1 MIFLLIV
8 FIRTA
13 ILYLVVVFVMRLMG
27 KRQIGE
33 LEPYELVITMMI
45 SDLASLPM
53 QDTRFPLLLGIV
65 PIVTLL
71 MLKLFLTKIQLKF
84 HCLRKIIDG
93 EPTILIHNGKLNYA
107 ALKNQQINIDE
118 LFEELRLLDYF
129 DIDNIEYAILET
141 NGKISVLPRDNSNA
155 HVKLPRI
162 IISDGVII
170 TRELDYM
177 NKDTKWLNTLLH
189 NYNISSPS
197 DVMIGLFNTKGEF
210 KYQLFTNDK

>member
-1 MIFLLIV
+1 MLIV

-13 ILYLVVVFVMRLMG
+13 ILYLVVVFIMRLMG

-33 LEPYELVITMMI
+33 LEPYEFVITMMI

-84 HCLRKIIDG
+84 HCLRRIIDG
-93 EPTILIHNGKLNYA
+93 EPTILIHNGKLNYI

-141 NGKISVLPRDNSNA
+141 NGKISVLPRDNSA
-155 HVKLPRI
+155 DHVKLPRI
-162 IISDGVII
+162 IISDGIVI

-177 NKDTKWLNTLLH
+177 NKDIKWLNTLLH
-189 NYNISSPS
+189 NHNISSPN

-210 KYQLFTNDK
+210 KYQLFSNDK

>member
-1 MIFLLIV
+1 MFFLLIV

-13 ILYLVVVFVMRLMG
+13 ILYSIVVFVMRLMG

-33 LEPYELVITMMI
+33 LEPYEFVITMMI

-71 MLKLFLTKIQLKF
+71 IMKLFLTKIQLKF
-84 HCLRKIIDG
+84 RSLRRIIDG
-93 EPTILIHNGKLNYA
+93 EPTILIHEGKLNYN

-141 NGKISVLPRDNSNA
+141 NGKISVLPRDNSDSPIR
-155 HVKLPRI
+155 LPRI
-162 IISDGVII
+162 IISDGVIN
-170 TRELDYM
+170 TKELKAM
-177 NKDTKWLNTLLH
+177 NKDTIWLNNLLH
-189 NYNISSPS
+189 NHNISSYS
-197 DVMIGLFNTKGEF
+197 DVMIGLYNTKGEF
-210 KYQLFTNDK
+210 KYQLFTDSN